1 MERDTGPGHIK
12 KKIIITHSLKSL
24 LMRNEGI
31 KMLLS
36 SEGANVRD
44 MYKWPFRTNEY
55 ILCKHFTLRVR

>member
-1 MERDTGPGHIK
+1 
-12 KKIIITHSLKSL
+12 
-24 LMRNEGI
+24 MRNEGI